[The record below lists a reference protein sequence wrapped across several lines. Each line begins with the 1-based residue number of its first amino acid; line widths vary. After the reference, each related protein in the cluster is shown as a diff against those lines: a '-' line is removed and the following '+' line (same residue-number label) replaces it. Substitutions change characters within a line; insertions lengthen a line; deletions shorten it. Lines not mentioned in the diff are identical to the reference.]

1 MDIILSKNKGSFPP
15 FPSGFS
21 TYSSYDNRSVKK
33 ILTSSNDKNP
43 LMVSLNI
50 LLMLGF
56 LIKHIAC

>member
-15 FPSGFS
+15 FPNGFS

-43 LMVSLNI
+43 LMVS
-50 LLMLGF
+50 
-56 LIKHIAC
+56 